1 MKTRRLV
8 MFGSCAITCATA
20 CLWTPLFKMAQVSA
34 AQRATAIFNS
44 GEVRQK
50 EDPAVVAQGKTLYAV
65 NCQACHGQDL
75 RGGDMGGPNL
85 LRSQVTLA
93 DQHGENIVPIIQGG
107 RLAKGMPKIGID
119 IADSNAVAAYIRSII
134 GTIGQQGAPPGEQH
148 TLNILVGDAE
158 RGRTYFISHCQSCHT
173 VDGDLKDLSS
183 RVADT
188 RALQALWV
196 AGGPRSGTEAVTA
209 EVMTASGQT
218 VRGRVAHIDDFLISL
233 VLDDG
238 TTRSFERVGG
248 RPKVIVHDPRQAHQD
263 MLPLYTDNDIH
274 DVTAYLV
281 TLK

>member
-1 MKTRRLV
+1 
-8 MFGSCAITCATA
+8 
-20 CLWTPLFKMAQVSA
+20 
-34 AQRATAIFNS
+34 
-44 GEVRQK
+44 
-50 EDPAVVAQGKTLYAV
+50 
-65 NCQACHGQDL
+65 
-75 RGGDMGGPNL
+75 MGGPNL